1 MSQGYYEPDEARELY
16 WQDAEMICGFGVIR
30 IPQKPDYLPLTQEEF
45 QQEVISAWTRGGH
58 MEKTAAVF
66 HGGEREWAALYN
78 DKDIAVRGAVA
89 CRASEEYQMKLVGDP
104 ASVIRQYLAIYST
117 DRVRTA
123 LLERGETDRYVLE
136 NIAKFGNTEIRRRL
150 LPVIWD
156 KKDSLYDC
164 IPYLPQSCLEKLMAH
179 PNLDIRYKAALHGS
193 RDLCI
198 RGLYM
203 ACSRHNTM
211 DLFVR
216 PLLRKRM
223 EMLNQVGMAININC
237 EKIRKNENM
246 ELSV

>member
-66 HGGEREWAALYN
+66 HGGERGWAALYN
-78 DKDIAVRGAVA
+78 DKDMAVRGAVA

-156 KKDSLYDC
+156 KKDSL
-164 IPYLPQSCLEKLMAH
+164 
-179 PNLDIRYKAALHGS
+179 
-193 RDLCI
+193 
-198 RGLYM
+198 RGWLG
-203 ACSRHNTM
+203 T
-211 DLFVR
+211 
-216 PLLRKRM
+216 
-223 EMLNQVGMAININC
+223 
-237 EKIRKNENM
+237 
-246 ELSV
+246 LSL